1 MNRYDVLQGPGLCG
15 LSLHSPMM
23 SLSPSAQHCSPQ
35 VLIPVNR
42 RTVMGVAN
50 LEVTYIAPVHICF
63 VLNMLESYYECCD
76 IQKHNL

>member
-1 MNRYDVLQGPGLCG
+1 
-15 LSLHSPMM
+15 
-23 SLSPSAQHCSPQ
+23 
-35 VLIPVNR
+35 
-42 RTVMGVAN
+42 MGVAN